1 MREPKGRRTWGKL
14 GATAV
19 WILLVVALWGWLRSP
34 ITAGAVAACVPTRPD
49 IQGPFYKPNAPVRT
63 AVGTGHVLTGT
74 VRSAAHC
81 DPIAQ
86 ARIEFWLAGPAGR
99 YEDAYRATVVADA
112 AGWYQFTSI
121 FPPPYSGRSHIHIR
135 VSAPHHQ
142 VLVTQYYLKPTETT
156 GVFDLVLRPQ
166 P

>member
-1 MREPKGRRTWGKL
+1 
-14 GATAV
+14 V
-19 WILLVVALWGWLRSP
+19 WVLLVLVSWGEIRSP
-34 ITAGAVAACVPTRPD
+34 VIVGAVASCVPTRPD
-49 IQGPFYKPNAPVRT
+49 IQGPFYKPNAPVRST
-63 AVGTGHVLTGT
+63 VGAGFVLTGT
-74 VRSAAHC
+74 VRSVAHC
-81 DPIAQ
+81 EPMAQ

-99 YEDAYRATVVADA
+99 YDDAHRATVVADA
-112 AGWYQFTSI
+112 AGRYQFTSS

-142 VLVTQYYLKPTETT
+142 VLVTQYYLKAGQRS

>member
-19 WILLVVALWGWLRSP
+19 WILLLVALWGWLRSP

-99 YEDAYRATVVADA
+99 YDDAYRATVVADA
-112 AGWYQFTSI
+112 AGRYQFTSI

-142 VLVTQYYLKPTETT
+142 VLVTQYYLKPRETT

>member
-1 MREPKGRRTWGKL
+1 
-14 GATAV
+14 V
-19 WILLVVALWGWLRSP
+19 WVLLVLASWGEIGSP
-34 ITAGAVAACVPTRPD
+34 VIVGAVAACVPTRPD
-49 IQGPFYKPNAPVRT
+49 IQGPFYKPNAPVRSS
-63 AVGTGHVLTGT
+63 VGAGFVLTGT

-81 DPIAQ
+81 EPMAQ
-86 ARIEFWLAGPAGR
+86 ARLEFWLAGPAGR
-99 YEDAYRATVVADA
+99 YDDAHRATVVADA
-112 AGWYQFTSI
+112 AGRYQFTSS

-142 VLVTQYYLKPTETT
+142 VLVTQYYLNAGQRS

>member
-1 MREPKGRRTWGKL
+1 MW
-14 GATAV
+14 V
-19 WILLVVALWGWLRSP
+19 LLVLASWGWIRSP
-34 ITAGAVAACVPTRPD
+34 DAVSAVAACAPTRPD
-49 IQGPFYKPNAPVRT
+49 IQGPFYKPNAPVRST
-63 AVGTGHVLTGT
+63 VGTGFVLTGT

-81 DPIAQ
+81 DPVAQ

-99 YEDAYRATVVADA
+99 YDDAHRATVVADG
-112 AGWYQFTSI
+112 AGRYQFTSS

-142 VLVTQYYLKPTETT
+142 VLVTQYYLKAGQTS

>member
-1 MREPKGRRTWGKL
+1 MSAPTGRLVCGKL
-14 GATAV
+14 GAIAV
-19 WILLVVALWGWLRSP
+19 CVLLALASWGWLHSP
-34 ITAGAVAACVPTRPD
+34 VAAGGVVACVPTQPD

-63 AVGTGHVLTGT
+63 TVGTGHVLTGT
-74 VRSAAHC
+74 VRSAVHC
-81 DPIAQ
+81 DPVAH

-99 YEDAYRATVVADA
+99 YDDAHRATVVADA
-112 AGWYQFTSI
+112 AGRYQFTSS

-142 VLVTQYYLKPTETT
+142 LLVTQYYLKAGQTT
-156 GVFDLVLRPQ
+156 GIFDLVLRPQ

>member
-1 MREPKGRRTWGKL
+1 MRESTGRLMWGKL
-14 GATAV
+14 GAVAV
-19 WILLVVALWGWLRSP
+19 WVLLVLASWGLRSP
-34 ITAGAVAACVPTRPD
+34 VAVGAAAACVPTRPD
-49 IQGPFYKPNAPVRT
+49 IQGPFYKPDAPVRT
-63 AVGTGHVLTGT
+63 TVGTGHVLTGT

-81 DPIAQ
+81 DPVAH

-112 AGWYQFTSI
+112 AGRYQFTSN

-142 VLVTQYYLKPTETT
+142 VLVTQYYLKAGQTT

>member
-1 MREPKGRRTWGKL
+1 MWRKL
-14 GATAV
+14 AAAAV
-19 WILLVVALWGWLRSP
+19 WVLLALASLGGPRSLFAVG
-34 ITAGAVAACVPTRPD
+34 AGAACVPTRPD

-63 AVGTGHVLTGT
+63 TVGTGHVLTGT

-81 DPIAQ
+81 DPVAH

-99 YEDAYRATVVADA
+99 YDDAHRATVVADA
-112 AGWYQFTSI
+112 AGRYQFTSN

-142 VLVTQYYLKPTETT
+142 VLVTQYYLKAGQTT

>member
-1 MREPKGRRTWGKL
+1 MWVLLLASWG
-14 GATAV
+14 GIRSTDAV
-19 WILLVVALWGWLRSP
+19 SALVV
-34 ITAGAVAACVPTRPD
+34 CVPTRPD
-49 IQGPFYKPNAPVRT
+49 IQGPFYKPNAPVRST
-63 AVGTGHVLTGT
+63 VGTGFVLTGT
-74 VRSAAHC
+74 VQSAAHC
-81 DPIAQ
+81 DPVAQ

-99 YEDAYRATVVADA
+99 YDDAHRATVVTDA
-112 AGWYQFTSI
+112 EGRYQFTSS

-142 VLVTQYYLKPTETT
+142 VLVTQYYLKAGQTS